1 MPAQSTNPY
10 WIYELGRKHEGSPY
24 GDSDTEVVFVKVQG
38 QLLRLLV
45 PKYTPPI
52 EVTVTASSG
61 DLLFLIGRQ
70 LDKECEDGRVIEGG
84 DGLLMTAAVSSS
96 RTSTVRGRRAALSFT
111 IWKHSGATPVRN
123 GTRPSTTSASS
134 VRIATT

>member
-10 WIYELGRKHEGSPY
+10 WIDELGRKHEGSPY

-61 DLLFLIGRQ
+61 DLFFLIGRHLD

-84 DGLLMTAAVSSS
+84 DGLPMVARRHPELDSTYWLAVCHNLFPQALQCLVTAE
-96 RTSTVRGRRAALSFT
+96 
-111 IWKHSGATPVRN
+111 
-123 GTRPSTTSASS
+123 
-134 VRIATT
+134 

>member
-1 MPAQSTNPY
+1 MPAQSTDPY
-10 WIYELGRKHEGSPY
+10 WIDELGRKHEGSPY

-61 DLLFLIGRQ
+61 ALLFLIGRQ
-70 LDKECEDGRVIEGG
+70 LVKECEDGRVIEGG
-84 DGLLMTAAVSSS
+84 DGLLIIVS
-96 RTSTVRGRRAALSFT
+96 TLPDLDSTY
-111 IWKHSGATPVRN
+111 WHEVRN
-123 GTRPSTTSASS
+123 KLFPQALQCL
-134 VRIATT
+134 